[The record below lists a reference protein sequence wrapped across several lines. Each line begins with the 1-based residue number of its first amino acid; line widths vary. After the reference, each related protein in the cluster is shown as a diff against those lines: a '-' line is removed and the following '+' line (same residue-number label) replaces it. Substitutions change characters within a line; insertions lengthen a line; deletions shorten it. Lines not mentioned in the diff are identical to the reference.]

1 MGMSIDQIASEAL
14 RLNSRDRALLAETIW
29 ESLEDP
35 YVIPCEISDD
45 AAMALAIQRDKEME
59 QGDVVPLSH
68 QKLMTSLRQ

>member
-1 MGMSIDQIASEAL
+1 MSIDQIASEAL